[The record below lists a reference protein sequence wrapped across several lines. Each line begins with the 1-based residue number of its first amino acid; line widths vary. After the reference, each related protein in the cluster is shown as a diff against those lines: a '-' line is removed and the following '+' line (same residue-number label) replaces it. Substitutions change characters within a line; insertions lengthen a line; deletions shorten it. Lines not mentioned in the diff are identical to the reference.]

1 MMSTL
6 TLSAVLQIAMLAG
19 SGQTY
24 EAAYK
29 EHTENNRVLVV
40 LVGTSWCPAC
50 QQMKQ
55 SVIPQVQKDGT
66 LAKVAYAYV
75 DADREGELAG
85 KLMSGNS
92 VPQIVVFRKTAEGT
106 KRQQLVGGQSVN
118 ALESVINQAVDSS
131 TASLTSATSDNMKS
145 HN

>member
-6 TLSAVLQIAMLAG
+6 TMSAVLQIAMLAG
-19 SGQTY
+19 MGQSY

-40 LVGTSWCPAC
+40 MVGTSWCPVC

-85 KLMSGNS
+85 KLMSGSS
-92 VPQIVVFRKTAEGT
+92 VPQIVVFRKTTEGT
-106 KRQQLVGGQSVN
+106 KRQQLVGGQSV
-118 ALESVINQAVDSS
+118 AGLESVINQAVE
-131 TASLTSATSDNMKS
+131 ASATRLTSATTE
-145 HN
+145 